1 MVAGQT
7 PIAFPPSPREFQT
20 LTPAQVR
27 EQFLVE
33 QLFAPGTL
41 KIQFTACDRLAVGA
55 AVPLAAPLTLPNYK
69 ETGCDSFLARRE
81 LGALNIGAP
90 GWVETDGTRHALAP
104 RECIYVG
111 KGIRDVRFGSDD
123 PARPARFALFS
134 APAHK
139 EFPVK
144 VVRESDIKPVHLG
157 GLETANDRVIRK
169 CIFADGVQSCQL
181 VLGYTSLAVGSVWN
195 SYPTHTHTRRSEIY
209 LYFDLPENG
218 LVSHF
223 AGQPDSTRHIFVR
236 NEEAVLS
243 PPWSVHFGCGT
254 GNYRFIWAMAGENL
268 TYDDMDPAPPA
279 VLR

>member
-1 MVAGQT
+1 MHAEQT
-7 PIAFPPSPREFQT
+7 PIHFPPSPREFLQ
-20 LTPAQVR
+20 LSPAEVR

-33 QLFAPGTL
+33 KLFESGAL
-41 KIQFTACDRLAVGA
+41 KIQFTACDRLVVGG
-55 AVPLAAPLTLPNYK
+55 AVPTTVPLILKNSK
-69 ETGCDSFLARRE
+69 ETGSDFFLARRE

-90 GWVETDGTRHALAP
+90 GWIEADGIRYALGV
-104 RECIYVG
+104 RECLYIGQGV
-111 KGIRDVRFGSDD
+111 RDVAFGSDD
-123 PARPARFALFS
+123 PAHPARFALFS

-139 EFPVK
+139 SYPTK
-144 VVRESDIKPVHLG
+144 LVREADIKPVHLG
-157 GLETANDRVIRK
+157 AQATANDRVIRK

-181 VLGYTSLAVGSVWN
+181 VLGYTSLAEGSVWN

-218 LVSHF
+218 LVAHF
-223 AGQPDSTRHIFVR
+223 AGRPDATRHIFVR

-254 GNYRFIWAMAGENL
+254 ANYRFIWAMAGENL